1 MHWAHGGSL
10 GPSGRAVHGKGRG
23 ARGGRAKKVAARE
36 VPMGRT
42 GHQTLSVELRHRTA
56 ESAFGQ
62 LAAESACKLMRT
74 PPARMGQCTWRQCG
88 CSRTNDEMGFGE
100 HEQFGEHE
108 PMPRRGTR
116 TRNIHR
122 HIQLHRP
129 TDTKPD
135 DKTADQSNSIAGQFS
150 SGQVVPVRGL
160 VAAETYFRRC
170 ALEISETNSVNQ

>member
-1 MHWAHGGSL
+1 
-10 GPSGRAVHGKGRG
+10 
-23 ARGGRAKKVAARE
+23 
-36 VPMGRT
+36 MGRT

-56 ESAFGQ
+56 ESAFWQ

-100 HEQFGEHE
+100 HEQLGEHE
-108 PMPRRGTR
+108 PMPRRATR
-116 TRNIHR
+116 IRNTRSQPVVGVDVCHEFR
-122 HIQLHRP
+122 HHIQLHRP

-150 SGQVVPVRGL
+150 SGQVAPVRGL
-160 VAAETYFRRC
+160 VAAERCFRQC